1 MQQHK
6 DIEEAR
12 FMILWKTMTLDK
24 SDSSQVQAINE
35 LLESYFNIQNPEAR
49 KVKKTNAQEKT
60 ELLESF
66 KKSFPKIKSRMSK
79 AK

>member
-24 SDSSQVQAINE
+24 SDSGQVQAINE
-35 LLESYFNIQNPEAR
+35 LLENYFNIQNPEAR
-49 KVKKTNAQEKT
+49 KVKKSNAQEKA